1 MDTHPL
7 TNTEGDMGSKIR
19 GALVL
24 EELCK
29 DTLPDLF
36 LLCAALPSR
45 GDMARTV
52 AHTSADAFSD
62 TFVNSNRLPPGCQS
76 VALNRD
82 FWPDGRLKAILLPSN
97 KMPATM
103 ETPRIVF

>member
-7 TNTEGDMGSKIR
+7 TNTEGDIGSKIR

-36 LLCAALPSR
+36 LLYAALPSR

-52 AHTSADAFSD
+52 AHTSADAFID
-62 TFVNSNRLPPGCQS
+62 TFVNSNRLPPRVSIGRVEPGLLAGRKAES
-76 VALNRD
+76 D
-82 FWPDGRLKAILLPSN
+82 F
-97 KMPATM
+97 ATI
-103 ETPRIVF
+103 E